1 MVMKTLDFSMYRKGV
16 LTNIQKRIGRRLL
29 KRIVGALLADG
40 HVYIKDP
47 HRALH
52 SRMKH
57 PTNDIHD
64 EVYGQLAK
72 HFKLISSDEWDGLY
86 FWMRENEILPGYEL
100 DNDLPQ
106 GDYILFHPTLTEI
119 QARINAK
126 GGKIPLGADYIA
138 RYRGMNP

>member
-1 MVMKTLDFSMYRKGV
+1 MVNTQVRV
-16 LTNIQKRIGRRLL
+16 GRRLL
-29 KRIVGALLADG
+29 KRIVDALLADG

-52 SRMKH
+52 SRMKY

-64 EVYGQLAK
+64 EVYGRLAK
-72 HFKLISSDEWDGLY
+72 HLKMQSTDEVDGLY

-100 DNDLPQ
+100 DNDLPD
-106 GDYILFHPTLTEI
+106 GDFILFHPTLTEI
-119 QARINAK
+119 QNKVNAC

-138 RYRGMNP
+138 RFRSMHR